1 MTAARGRS
9 GARVLAVLGA
19 LLVMDGFDLQA
30 MGYVAPALIR
40 EWGISRPEMGP
51 VFSAGLAGLF
61 LGSILCGMLADRLG
75 RRPVLLGATLCFSAF
90 TLATAH
96 AGSIP
101 ALLAIR
107 FGAGLGLGGIMPNAT
122 ALVGEHGPP
131 GRRVARMMIVTNGFM
146 VGAVLA
152 GLASA
157 WLVPA
162 RGWRSVFHLG
172 GAIPLAILAA
182 MLAWLPESSELRGAR
197 GGRGLTPV
205 GLVRG
210 GRAAGTALLWTLGF
224 LNVLNA
230 FFVASWLP
238 TVVRDAGHSTSVAVL
253 VGTAVQV
260 GGMIGTFAL
269 GAVVE
274 RVGLV
279 PLLAAC
285 FGLAAV
291 SLAVV
296 AHPALPLPALF
307 AVAFAVGW
315 GIFGGQPGLN
325 ALAATYYPADLRATG
340 IGAAL
345 AVGRFGAILG
355 PLAAGELMHRGWSSH
370 ELFQLA
376 AAPAALSALLIVALR
391 RAVQAPGA
399 ASAAAADGCPAR
411 RAT

>member
-1 MTAARGRS
+1 MTGHGGQGSRARAFAA
-9 GARVLAVLGA
+9 LGA
-19 LLVMDGFDLQA
+19 CLVMDGFDLQA

-40 EWGISRPEMGP
+40 DWGVSRAEMGP

-61 LGSILCGMLADRLG
+61 LGSILSGVLADRIG
-75 RRPVLLGATLCFSAF
+75 RRPVLLAATLCFSVF

-101 ALLAIR
+101 ALLPIR
-107 FGAGLGLGGIMPNAT
+107 FAAGLGLGGIMPNAT
-122 ALVGEHGPP
+122 ALVGEHSPP
-131 GRRVARMMIVTNGFM
+131 RQRVALMMVVTNGFM
-146 VGAVLA
+146 VGAVLG
-152 GLASA
+152 GLVSA

-162 RGWRSVFHLG
+162 HGWRSVFHVG
-172 GAIPLAILAA
+172 GAVPLAILAA
-182 MLAWLPESSELRGAR
+182 MFAWLPESREPRA
-197 GGRGLTPV
+197 GRRDSPIA
-205 GLVRG
+205 GLVRE
-210 GRAAGTALLWTLGF
+210 GRAAGTALLWTVGF

-230 FFVASWLP
+230 FFVSSWLP
-238 TVVRDAGHSTSVAVL
+238 TVVRDAGFSTSIAVL

-269 GAVVE
+269 GGIVQ

-279 PLLAAC
+279 PLLASC
-285 FGLAAV
+285 FGLAAA
-291 SLAVV
+291 SLAVI
-296 AHPALPLPALF
+296 AHPALPLPLLVVA
-307 AVAFAVGW
+307 AFAVGW

-325 ALAATYYPADLRATG
+325 ALAATYYPAGLRATG

-355 PLAAGELMHRGWSSH
+355 PLVAAELMLRHWSSQ

-376 AAPAALSALLIVALR
+376 AVPAAASMVLIVALR
-391 RAVQAPGA
+391 RWVQPRGA
-399 ASAAAADGCPAR
+399 ASAGAEAGSPAT